1 MFGIQ
6 WLWLT
11 SSRALAQYFQRLGL
25 GVAVPGLIVALPYV
39 GSALTRDQIHISC
52 IGRQIL
58 YHCAHHP
65 LPQEALCFSFTLTLA
80 TLLTTHMQTFAPH
93 RTVL

>member
-6 WLWLT
+6 WLQLA
-11 SSRALAQYFQRLGL
+11 SSRALAWYFQHLGL
-25 GVAVPGLIVALPYV
+25 GVAVPGLIVAPPYM
-39 GSALTRDQIHISC
+39 GSAQTRDRTHISC
-52 IGRQIL
+52 TGRQIL

-65 LPQEALCFSFTLTLA
+65 LPQEALCFSFTLTLT
-80 TLLTTHMQTFAPH
+80 TLLTTHMRIFAPH